1 MFQDLDPVRGVGQ
14 RSIQISETSADRAG
28 WSISAD
34 GSHLAVVIDSNAK
47 TGQIRIIDL
56 HNSSARV
63 VSTSSQWRISNL
75 DWAADGKSLFAI
87 GTQEPNEYILQIDL
101 NGRERV
107 IHEGGKDHLLF
118 SPLASPDGRRL
129 AFSQY
134 TWESNAWLMENF

>member
-1 MFQDLDPVRGVGQ
+1 
-14 RSIQISETSADRAG
+14 
-28 WSISAD
+28 
-34 GSHLAVVIDSNAK
+34 
-47 TGQIRIIDL
+47 
-56 HNSSARV
+56 
-63 VSTSSQWRISNL
+63 
-75 DWAADGKSLFAI
+75 
-87 GTQEPNEYILQIDL
+87 L